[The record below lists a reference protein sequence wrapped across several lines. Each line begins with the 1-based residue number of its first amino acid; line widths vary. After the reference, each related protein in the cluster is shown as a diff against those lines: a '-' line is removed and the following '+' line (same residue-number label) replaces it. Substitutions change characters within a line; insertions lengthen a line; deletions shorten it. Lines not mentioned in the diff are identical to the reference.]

1 MDTEREVDSWY
12 RGGGRKLMKA
22 RMKTKLYS
30 LLVVAALMA
39 GVALAHGD
47 KKHVVGTL
55 EKINADSVVVKTA
68 AGKSVEVKLAATTRY
83 VSHAGNEDKPAKVA
97 DLAVG
102 DRVVIHATP
111 KGETLEANEVKFS
124 ASTAAASAV
133 KPKS

>member
-1 MDTEREVDSWY
+1 METPI
-12 RGGGRKLMKA
+12 
-22 RMKTKLYS
+22 KTKLCS
-30 LLVVAALMA
+30 LLAIVALMA
-39 GVALAHGD
+39 GVTLAHGD
-47 KKHVVGTL
+47 KKHVAGTL

-68 AGKSVEVKLAATTRY
+68 TGKSVEVKLVAATMY
-83 VSHAGNEDKPAKVA
+83 VSLAGNEEKRAKFA
-97 DLAVG
+97 DLAIG